1 MSAVCVLKLVVF
13 FKDGKVRTLRAPV
26 ATASMLLPP
35 RAFDILRGLQ
45 LDGFVDRLA
54 LLGEE
59 AVAKITDLCFFVFY
73 FLFEKRFAFKS
84 PCFILLNSLF
94 KGRFASARPLME
106 SFPII
111 RSQLE
116 LSQVS
121 LRY

>member
-1 MSAVCVLKLVVF
+1 
-13 FKDGKVRTLRAPV
+13 
-26 ATASMLLPP
+26 MLLPS
-35 RAFDILRGLQ
+35 RAFDILRRLQ

-59 AVAKITDLCFFVFY
+59 AVSKISDLCFFVFY

-84 PCFILLNSLF
+84 PYFILLNSLF
-94 KGRFASARPLME
+94 KDRFASARPLME